1 MATAVVNLNII
12 RQELMLPPEKET
24 VWGHNS
30 FIYSRQRGSNGITK
44 WFMAHL
50 IASNCGLAD
59 PLVDYRDRS
68 ERTSITYYARPS
80 PLPTAAT

>member
-1 MATAVVNLNII
+1 
-12 RQELMLPPEKET
+12 MLPPEKEA